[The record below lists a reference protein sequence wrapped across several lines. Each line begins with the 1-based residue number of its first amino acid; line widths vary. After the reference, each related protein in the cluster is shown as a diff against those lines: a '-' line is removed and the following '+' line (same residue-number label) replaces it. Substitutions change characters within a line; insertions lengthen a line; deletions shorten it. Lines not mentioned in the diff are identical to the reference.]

1 MNRPFPWQLELLG
14 LLLVGAIVLVAN
26 RVRAV
31 DSKAEAPASQ
41 FVQPTIDVGCFV
53 SDPDASVKFYTEA
66 IGFKE
71 VSPFSV
77 AGDFCKRVG
86 LTDGAPLNRIRVLV
100 LGDGPGATK
109 LKLSSIPGK
118 QARPGDKE
126 YVSSQYGYRYLSIF
140 VSDLD
145 AALARLKK
153 AGVKPL
159 AQGPAEIPKDIAE
172 GVSLACVRDPDGN
185 IIELLGPKK

>member
-1 MNRPFPWQLELLG
+1 MRTFPWQLELAG
-14 LLLVGAIVLVAN
+14 LILVGVVVLVAN

-31 DSKAEAPASQ
+31 DGKVEPSAAQ
-41 FVQPTIDVGCFV
+41 FAQPTIDIGCFV

-77 AGDFCKRVG
+77 SADFCKQVG
-86 LTDGAPLNRIRVLV
+86 LTAGEPLDNIRVLM
-100 LGDGPGATK
+100 LGDGPGATR
-109 LKLSSIPGK
+109 LKLSSIPGHK
-118 QARPGDKE
+118 AKSGDNA
-126 YVSSQYGYRYLSIF
+126 YVSSQYGFRYLSLF
-140 VSDLD
+140 VADTNE
-145 AALARLKK
+145 ALARLQK

-159 AQGPAEIPKDIAE
+159 AQGPAEIPKSIAE
-172 GVSLACVRDPDGN
+172 GMYLTCVRDPDGN